1 MVPEEANRNGEE
13 VMPSAWCMQQYELA
27 VEQGR
32 TKDAAAYQQLYET
45 WKSREA

>member
-1 MVPEEANRNGEE
+1 MVKVEKQVN
-13 VMPSAWCMQQYELA
+13 PSGWCLNQYELA

-45 WKSREA
+45 WKSREV